1 MITLYEPLGLA
12 EGHKLLEIGLGSGY
26 SAVTACETVGEEGLV
41 ACIEI
46 DPVVFE
52 QGKRFVEQSG
62 LNNIILVLGDGGQ
75 GYPAMALYDRICIT
89 AACTEVPPLLFAQLK
104 TGGKL
109 IAPVL
114 KDGVQRIVLYEKK
127 DTGIEEKVIDDILLS
142 IPYVRMRGEY
152 GNETEGDS

>member
-12 EGHKLLEIGLGSGY
+12 EGHRLLEIGLGSGY
-26 SAVTACETVGEEGLV
+26 SAVVACETVTESGLV
-41 ACIEI
+41 VCIEI

-52 QGKRFVEQSG
+52 EGKQYVEQAG
-62 LNNIILVLGDGGQ
+62 FRNIILVPGDGAL
-75 GYPAMALYDRICIT
+75 GYPEMAPYDRICIT

-114 KDGVQRIVLYEKK
+114 KDGIQYIALFEKK